1 MRTPE
6 EILKSI
12 LTIEAMR
19 VNNPDYTFN
28 KVIEAM
34 EEYGKQ
40 QWNEAIEA
48 AAEEAKSK
56 CVIYEIP
63 NNSTD
68 YTGVTKKIKLT
79 SDVDKQ
85 SILKLKK

>member
-1 MRTPE
+1 MRSAE

-12 LTIEAMR
+12 LTIEKMR
-19 VNNPDYTFN
+19 ANNPDYTFN

-48 AAEEAKSK
+48 ILQEVEKTGLIMPNGEENL
-56 CVIYEIP
+56 YFM
-63 NNSTD
+63 NR
-68 YTGVTKKIKLT
+68 
-79 SDVDKQ
+79 Q